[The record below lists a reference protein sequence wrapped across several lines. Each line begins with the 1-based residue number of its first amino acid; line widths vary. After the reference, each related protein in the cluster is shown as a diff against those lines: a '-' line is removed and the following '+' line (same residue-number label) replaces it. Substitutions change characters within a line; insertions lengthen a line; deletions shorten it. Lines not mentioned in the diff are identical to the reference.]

1 LKNRGTI
8 NKQEAEN
15 IVEADEKH
23 QPEPA
28 KLDSSVHHL
37 AYVKDQ

>member
-8 NKQEAEN
+8 NKQEAEK
-15 IVEADEKH
+15 IVEESEKH

-28 KLDSSVHHL
+28 KLDSTVHNL
-37 AYVKDQ
+37 AYVKDE